1 MPIEYTIII
10 SFVSV
15 VCTVI
20 GVSIGMTNLRRN
32 SKLDDR
38 HENTQFARVGVQLEY
53 IAKSVSEI
61 LYDMNDIKNEIK
73 EHRDRILR
81 TEEST
86 KQAHKR
92 IDEIAG
98 HKRGDLSGLNI

>member
-20 GVSIGMTNLRRN
+20 GVSIGMSNLRRN

-38 HENTQFARVGVQLEY
+38 HESTQFARVGVQLEY
-53 IAKSVSEI
+53 IAKNVSEI

-98 HKRGDLSGLNI
+98 HKRGDLSG

>member
-15 VCTVI
+15 VCTVL
-20 GVSIGMTNLRRN
+20 GVSIGITNLRRN
-32 SKLDDR
+32 SKLDDKY
-38 HENTQFARVGVQLEY
+38 ENTQFARVEVKLEHISKNVNG
-53 IAKSVSEI
+53 IAC
-61 LYDMNDIKNEIK
+61 DMNDIKEEIK

-81 TEEST
+81 TEESA

-92 IDEIAG
+92 LDEMISR
-98 HKRGDLSGLNI
+98 K

>member
-20 GVSIGMTNLRRN
+20 GVSIGMSNLRRN
-32 SKLDDR
+32 SKLDDK
-38 HENTQFARVGVQLEY
+38 HESTQFARVEVQLEY
-53 IAKSVSEI
+53 IAKNVSEI
-61 LYDMNDIKNEIK
+61 LCDMNDIKNEIK

-92 IDEIAG
+92 IDEITG
-98 HKRGDLSGLNI
+98 RKRGDLSE